1 MAYQDSSIKQSA
13 FSNCYKTIE
22 SIIRCSILCRH
33 SKVRYEEAVA
43 LIPRWKPNLE
53 LQARIDMANDN
64 GDMFKE
70 IG

>member
-1 MAYQDSSIKQSA
+1 M
-13 FSNCYKTIE
+13 
-22 SIIRCSILCRH
+22 
-33 SKVRYEEAVA
+33 EA
-43 LIPRWKPNLE
+43 PRWKPNLE